1 MTKKKTKGGFPV
13 AYRIIGVHA
22 LSLPYHADKEYEYYL
37 PVGFDLSV
45 TRGSFVV
52 VPFGGGNKKILAVV
66 TSCRTSEDISKFKPA
81 VSLISHLFLSEEQ
94 LGICEYLKSHIFCS
108 IGDVVRAMI
117 PSAALSKTTEIYRA
131 LPETDGR
138 TELSQKALVVWDF
151 IRQNKSGVA
160 VSRLSAKFGKEVLAI
175 LPRLVEHSYVEKI
188 TEVVD
193 GARKKEI
200 EIIHPRLSAAETEE
214 YVSGSKKIKG
224 AKRVLILSYLA
235 ENGPCRA
242 EELCERVGVTK
253 KQISALSEMGLLE
266 IEKKEILRSPY
277 NIPINS
283 DRVSNLS
290 EHQSTAFE
298 KISAL
303 IDSKEPKAALLHGI
317 TGSGKTHVI
326 KAAIDKVV
334 SMGKQVIVLV
344 PEIALTPQTV
354 ETFCSFYGDRVA
366 VWHSGLSAG
375 ERYDAWRK
383 ITSGGADV
391 CIGTRSAVFAPFK
404 NLGMIVI
411 DEEHEH
417 TYKSEQSPRY
427 HARDVARYRCVQ
439 NKALLLLSSATPSV
453 ESYYKAKE
461 GLYTLIELTE
471 RYNSARLPETVISD
485 LRIDAQNGNKSP
497 IGAILSDALEKA
509 NAENS
514 QSILFINRRGYNN
527 FLTCTTCG
535 EVISCPR
542 CSVSLTYHA
551 KNRSDKYGHLMCHYC
566 GHREDI
572 PKRCPE
578 CASETVSFLG
588 FGTQMAEDVLSE
600 KFPSMRIMRMDADTT
615 TAKFAFDKMLSD
627 FRQGQADVLIGTQMV
642 TKGHDF
648 PNVSLVGVLLAD
660 TSIHLDDYR
669 ANERTF
675 ALVTQVIGRAG
686 RGEKKGTAII
696 QTYLPDH
703 PVLLLAAAQ
712 DYKAF
717 YENDIALR
725 RSLVFPPFCDIVL
738 ISLSSSDEKMLLN
751 TSAIFAKELY
761 AMLKGD
767 FSDVK
772 MSVFGP
778 FEAPVYKVNDVFHT
792 RLVIKCRANKRAR
805 ELFSKLILDFQR
817 KTSKKISL
825 SIDVNPAS
833 L

>member
-1 MTKKKTKGGFPV
+1 MTYKV
-13 AYRIIGVHA
+13 IGVHA
-22 LSLPYHADKEYEYYL
+22 LSLPYHADREYEYYL
-37 PVGFDLSV
+37 PIDFDASL
-45 TRGSFVV
+45 TRGSFVI

-66 TSCRTSEDISKFKPA
+66 TSCRQSDDISKLKPA
-81 VSLISHLFLSEEQ
+81 ISCISHLFLSEEQ
-94 LGICEYLKSHIFCS
+94 LGICEYLKEHIFCS
-108 IGDVVRAMI
+108 IGDVVKAMI
-117 PSAALSKTTEIYRA
+117 PSAALSKATDIYRA
-131 LPETDGR
+131 KESDEGRPEI
-138 TELSQKALVVWDF
+138 SQKALVVWDF
-151 IRQNKSGVA
+151 VRQNKGGVTSA
-160 VSRLSAKFGKEVLAI
+160 RLSAKFGKEVLAI
-175 LPRLVEHSYVEKI
+175 LPRLVEYSYLEKI
-188 TEVVD
+188 TEISD

-200 EIIHPRLSAAETEE
+200 EIIHPRLSPEEAER
-214 YVSGSKKIKG
+214 YVSGDKKIKG
-224 AKRVLILSYLA
+224 AKRVLILSFLT
-235 ENGPCRA
+235 ENGSCRS
-242 EELCERVGVTK
+242 EEICERLGVTK
-253 KQISALSEMGLLE
+253 KQILALCEMGLLE
-266 IEKKEILRSPY
+266 IEKKEVLRSPY
-277 NIPINS
+277 NIPIS
-283 DRVSNLS
+283 PDRVSKLS
-290 EHQSTAFE
+290 EHQSAAFE
-298 KISAL
+298 KIEAL
-303 IDSKEPKAALLHGI
+303 IDSHEPKAALLHGI

-334 SMGKQVIVLV
+334 ASGRQVIVLV

-375 ERYDAWRK
+375 EKYDTWRK
-383 ITSGGADV
+383 ITGGGADV

-411 DEEHEH
+411 DEEHEN

-427 HARDVARYRCVQ
+427 HARDVARYRCVK
-439 NKALLLLSSATPSV
+439 NNALMLLSSATPSV

-461 GLYTLIELTE
+461 GIYTLIEMTE

-485 LRIDAQNGNKSP
+485 LRIDAQSGNNSP

-551 KNRSDKYGHLMCHYC
+551 KSRTDKYGHLMCHYC
-566 GHREDI
+566 GHLEDI

-588 FGTQMAEDVLSE
+588 FGTQMAEDVLHE
-600 KFPSMRIMRMDADTT
+600 RFPNMRVMRMDADTT

-627 FRQGQADVLIGTQMV
+627 FRQGESDVLIGTQMV

-660 TSIHLDDYR
+660 TSLHLDDYR

-696 QTYLPDH
+696 QTHLPDH

-717 YENDIALR
+717 YENDVALR

-751 TSAIFAKELY
+751 LSAALSKELY
-761 AMLKGD
+761 TMLKGD
-767 FSDVK
+767 YSDVK

-778 FEAPVYKVNDVFHT
+778 FEAPVYKVNDVYHT
-792 RLVIKCRANKRAR
+792 RLVIKCRMTKRTR
-805 ELFSKLILDFQR
+805 ELFSALTLGFQR
-817 KTSKKISL
+817 KTGKKISL

>member
-1 MTKKKTKGGFPV
+1 MIYK
-13 AYRIIGVHA
+13 IIGVHA

-37 PVGFDLSV
+37 PAGFETPVG
-45 TRGSFVV
+45 RGSFVI

-66 TSCRTSEDISKFKPA
+66 TATREGDDISKFKPILSL
-81 VSLISHLFLSEEQ
+81 VSHISLNEEQ
-94 LGICEYLKSHIFCS
+94 LGIAQYLKEHIFCS
-108 IGDVVRAMI
+108 IGDVVKAMI
-117 PSAALSKTTEIYRA
+117 PSAALSRINEIYRA
-131 LPETDGR
+131 LPEKDGR
-138 TELSQKALVVWDF
+138 VELSQKALVVWDC
-151 IRQNKSGVA
+151 IRQSRDGIA
-160 VSRLSAKFGKEVLAI
+160 ASRLNAKFGKEVLSI
-175 LPRLVEHSYVEKI
+175 LPKLVEYGYAERI
-188 TEVVD
+188 TEIKD
-193 GARKKEI
+193 GAKKKEL
-200 EIIHPRLSAAETEE
+200 EIIHPKLSREE
-214 YVSGSKKIKG
+214 SERYISGDKKIKG
-224 AKRVLILSYLA
+224 QKRILVLSYLA
-235 ENGPCRA
+235 ENGATPA
-242 EELCERVGVTK
+242 EELYERVGVTK
-253 KQISALSEMGLLE
+253 KQVTALCEMGLLE
-266 IEKKEILRSPY
+266 IEKREIMRAPY
-277 NIPINS
+277 NIPINA
-283 DRVSNLS
+283 DRVSILS
-290 EHQSTAFE
+290 EHQKVAFE
-298 KISAL
+298 KISEL

-334 SMGKQVIVLV
+334 SMGRQVIILV

-383 ITSGGADV
+383 MTLGDADV

-427 HARDVARYRCVQ
+427 HARDVARYRCVK
-439 NKALLLLSSATPSV
+439 NDALMLLSSATPSV

-461 GLYTLIELTE
+461 GVYSLIELTE
-471 RYNSARLPETVISD
+471 RYNSAQLPETVISD
-485 LRIDAQNGNKSP
+485 LRIDAEGGNVSP
-497 IGAILSDALEKA
+497 IGAILSDALSKA
-509 NAENS
+509 HNENS

-551 KNRSDKYGHLMCHYC
+551 KSRQDKYGHLMCHYC

-578 CASETVSFLG
+578 CSSETVSFLG
-588 FGTQMAEDVLSE
+588 FGTQKAEDTLGE
-600 KFPSMRIMRMDADTT
+600 ILPNMRVMRMDADTT
-615 TAKFAFDKMLSD
+615 SAKFSFDKMLSD
-627 FRQGQADVLIGTQMV
+627 FRKGEADVLIGTQMV

-660 TSIHLDDYR
+660 TSLHLDDYR

-717 YENDIALR
+717 YENDIAIR

-738 ISLSSSDEKMLLN
+738 ISLSSADEKMLLN
-751 TSAIFAKELY
+751 VSAMFAKELY
-761 AMLKGD
+761 CMLKGD

-778 FEAPVYKVNDVFHT
+778 FEAPIYKINDIYHT
-792 RLVIKCRANKRAR
+792 RLVIKCRTNSRTR
-805 ELFSKLILDFQR
+805 ELLSSLMLGFPK
-817 KTSKKISL
+817 KTLGKVTL
-825 SIDVNPAS
+825 TIDVNPAS